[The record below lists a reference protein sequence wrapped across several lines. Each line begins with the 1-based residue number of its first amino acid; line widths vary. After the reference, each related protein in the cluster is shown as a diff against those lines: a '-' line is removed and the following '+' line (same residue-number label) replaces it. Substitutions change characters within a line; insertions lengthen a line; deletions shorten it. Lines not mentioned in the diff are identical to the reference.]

1 MEYKK
6 TAEYVFDLMMYFY
19 NIHKENILILGKE
32 KFTVYVPK
40 ELYELL
46 ACRQVYT
53 GTIVYPSKFKG
64 IEIKDYAGS
73 TILFALKERG

>member
-6 TAEYVFDLMMYFY
+6 TAEYVYDLMMYFY
-19 NIHKENILILGKE
+19 NIHKENILKLGKE
-32 KFTVYVPK
+32 RFIIYIPN

-46 ACRQVYT
+46 ACRQPYT
-53 GTIVYPSKFKG
+53 GTIVYPTKFKE

-73 TILFALKERG
+73 TILFALKEKG